1 MKVVESGY
9 KIDLH
14 IHSVCSRAKDKG
26 KVAFNTIDNIGVLAE
41 KLNANGVQMCAIT
54 DHDAFGFDMYRALK
68 AYENDDQCSVIKV
81 FPGIEFTVEFIGENG
96 PAVLHE
102 IAVFN
107 DEDEA
112 KVAKIAD
119 CLVDDKGKTAYDK
132 NEAFSEEKFLSI
144 LRNIDLDTVLIVHQK
159 SSLTSSRPY
168 KNDAKTVGEE
178 KFQEFVYTDY
188 FEAFEFKTVRTRC
201 SIRIS

>member
-1 MKVVESGY
+1 MKEVETGY

-68 AYENDDQCSVIKV
+68 AYEKDETCSLLKY
-81 FPGIEFTVEFIGENG
+81 FQ
-96 PAVLHE
+96 VLNFQLSFWRE
-102 IAVFN
+102 RSNRSTCNRYFF
-107 DEDEA
+107 DEDNA

-119 CLVDDKGKTAYDK
+119 CLVDDNGKTAYDRSS
-132 NEAFSEEKFLSI
+132 AFSEEKFLSI
-144 LRNIDLDTVLIVHQK
+144 LRCIDW
-159 SSLTSSRPY
+159 
-168 KNDAKTVGEE
+168 A
-178 KFQEFVYTDY
+178 
-188 FEAFEFKTVRTRC
+188 
-201 SIRIS
+201 

>member
-54 DHDAFGFDMYRALK
+54 DHDAFGFDMYKALK
-68 AYENDDQCSVIKV
+68 AYENDEQCSVIKV

-96 PAVLHE
+96 PTVLHV
-102 IAVFN
+102 IVVFN
-107 DEDEA
+107 DEDDA

-132 NEAFSEEKFLSI
+132 NGAFSEEKFLSI
-144 LRNIDLDTVLIVHQK
+144 LRSIDLDTVLIVHQK

-168 KNDAKTVGEE
+168 KNDA
-178 KFQEFVYTDY
+178 
-188 FEAFEFKTVRTRC
+188 
-201 SIRIS
+201 I

>member
-68 AYENDDQCSVIKV
+68 AYEKDEKCSLLKYFQVLNFQLSFLERKV
-81 FPGIEFTVEFIGENG
+81 QPF
-96 PAVLHE
+96 
-102 IAVFN
+102 
-107 DEDEA
+107 
-112 KVAKIAD
+112 
-119 CLVDDKGKTAYDK
+119 YM
-132 NEAFSEEKFLSI
+132 
-144 LRNIDLDTVLIVHQK
+144 
-159 SSLTSSRPY
+159 
-168 KNDAKTVGEE
+168 
-178 KFQEFVYTDY
+178 
-188 FEAFEFKTVRTRC
+188 
-201 SIRIS
+201 